1 MNMIMLT
8 QYSGAILGPIARLLG
23 LIMNWIYMFL
33 SSVFGVENIG
43 LTIIVLTVLIYM
55 FMLPLTIKQ
64 QKFSKLQQKMQPEI
78 KAIQDKY
85 KGKKDQESQMAMN
98 TETQE
103 LYAKYG
109 ISPTGS
115 CLQLIIQMPV
125 FFALYR
131 VIYNVPAYV
140 SGVKS
145 AFDGV
150 VDGIVNT
157 SGYQNIMDKFVETM
171 HLSSINADFHNTNL
185 DTVKNYIVDAIY
197 KMPTSGWDTLRE
209 SFPKLT
215 DVIQSTET
223 HLNQMN
229 HFLVSGFNISDSP
242 FAIIT
247 NSLKD
252 KSYLL
257 VVLALLIPITS
268 YASQLLNI
276 KLMPQADSDPNS
288 TLSRQMKT
296 MNYTM
301 PLFSLVL
308 CFTVPVG
315 LGIYWVFS
323 SLTRCV
329 QQVFVNKHIQNL
341 DLDQV
346 IAKNVEKRKKKLKK
360 MGINEEQI
368 RNAAT
373 MSTKRNE
380 KLSSTMSKEER
391 DSKLEK
397 AYEYRK
403 TANPNSLTAK
413 ANLVKEFNERNNK

>member
-1 MNMIMLT
+1 M
-8 QYSGAILGPIARLLG
+8 
-23 LIMNWIYMFL
+23 
-33 SSVFGVENIG
+33 
-43 LTIIVLTVLIYM
+43 
-55 FMLPLTIKQ
+55 
-64 QKFSKLQQKMQPEI
+64 
-78 KAIQDKY
+78 
-85 KGKKDQESQMAMN
+85 
-98 TETQE
+98 
-103 LYAKYG
+103 
-109 ISPTGS
+109 
-115 CLQLIIQMPV
+115 
-125 FFALYR
+125 
-131 VIYNVPAYV
+131 
-140 SGVKS
+140 
-145 AFDGV
+145 
-150 VDGIVNT
+150 
-157 SGYQNIMDKFVETM
+157 
-171 HLSSINADFHNTNL
+171 
-185 DTVKNYIVDAIY
+185 
-197 KMPTSGWDTLRE
+197 
-209 SFPKLT
+209 
-215 DVIQSTET
+215 
-223 HLNQMN
+223 
-229 HFLVSGFNISDSP
+229 
-242 FAIIT
+242 
-247 NSLKD
+247 
-252 KSYLL
+252 
-257 VVLALLIPITS
+257 VVLALLIPIAS